1 MPIAIKTITDSI
13 SLFKYPQLQ
22 LVTVGNWKVVCNKN
36 NFKVGDKVLYVGIN
50 SWISKNTK
58 YSTILKPY
66 LYGCG
71 YWIRPIK
78 IAGIVSSGLVLPMSL
93 MDIQLQVHEYEKLPY
108 PYLQDVLTSIVFN
121 SKYDISKVSAANER
135 SEYKVSVIETN
146 IRLDVVNLISELTS
160 YADSYNEEYPYCKAL
175 LFEGVDNKYNFY
187 VHSIRYYITQEQFPV
202 YDTTMSGD
210 YEVVE
215 TNTEPE
221 TVEMDVSMIPLS
233 HEYVDEV
240 IANIQTTDGN
250 IDTN

>member
-93 MDIQLQVHEYEKLPY
+93 MDIQLQVHDYEKLPH
-108 PYLQDVLTSIVFN
+108 PYYQDVSSNIVLN
-121 SKYDISKVSAANER
+121 SRYNIIKVSNKE
-135 SEYKVSVIETN
+135 SVIETN
-146 IRLDVVNLISELTS
+146 IRIDKLLITELTA
-160 YADSYNEEYPYCKAL
+160 YADSYNEEDENCKGL
-175 LFEGVDNKYNFY
+175 LFLSLDNVYNFY
-187 VHSIRYYITQEQFPV
+187 VHSVRYYITQEQFPV
-202 YDTTMSGD
+202 YDPNNSGD